1 MNYVIASI
9 YQTESSC
16 DAAFV
21 VCELLSYF
29 MVKNT
34 SYFLND
40 KIVTVRAIKGAH
52 ERPFLELNIY
62 VSTSLSVLVY
72 KYSRLSVLSS
82 YQYRVS

>member
-9 YQTESSC
+9 YQTEPSC

-29 MVKNT
+29 IVKNT

-52 ERPFLELNIY
+52 ECIFYAKDCCRKMTRASAVVQNLNGECSIAF
-62 VSTSLSVLVY
+62 TI
-72 KYSRLSVLSS
+72 
-82 YQYRVS
+82 